1 MTRPAVDVA
10 RKVAESVDRDGR
22 VSVREVASKIF
33 IRFRLFLACVIL
45 VPAVAIL
52 VTYLVPG
59 KYKVTAKVLIRRD
72 RSESSFLGEI
82 TTPERQVVSGRSN
95 AEIIQSIPVCLEVV
109 KTVKLESKDVAKSM
123 YKVLLGYLA
132 PLIRPFLPAS
142 ETSGPEAEQA
152 SLTNLAKEFRDTIE
166 VKTIQP
172 ERTVVEVNDE
182 LIQVIVPSPTREKI
196 AAMANQV
203 CEAFIDE
210 YYRLSEADANR
221 AYAYLSKQAEVLE
234 ADLTAL
240 QAGAAGDLAGSP
252 EGSPP
257 LGEGADKT
265 ISLNPF
271 VDQSSKEIAQM
282 ELELARLQQ
291 IYKEDAPELV
301 QLRERLERS
310 RAVLRRQE
318 TLETAK
324 AVVNLVK
331 SKRRQA
337 YMTAQLYRNR
347 LVPISI
353 VEAAVTPKAS
363 ILKEI
368 GRYAMNGGIGLGSG
382 LVLGIAL
389 VLLLGT
395 LDHRLYTT
403 WDVEKGSAVPVVGSL
418 PVLPS
423 ERLREA
429 ALNEYPLSEATAGLT
444 RVLGKIGLFDGLKGQ
459 VLLITSP
466 TQGEGKTAVALQMA
480 AALAADKRAKV
491 LLVDGNF
498 VNPELS
504 NLLEQSEADG
514 LVEVLGQS
522 KPVAEVIRP
531 TVLENLKFIPAG
543 KTGARLTLGFF
554 RKSLH
559 DALAV
564 VRGEYDVVMIDGP
577 GVLAAGESAIL
588 ASEADRVLLVV
599 KAGATRLEPLAAAVT
614 ILEEVDAHPFGAIMN
629 FRRFPIPRTFYRK
642 M

>member
-1 MTRPAVDVA
+1 
-10 RKVAESVDRDGR
+10 
-22 VSVREVASKIF
+22 
-33 IRFRLFLACVIL
+33 
-45 VPAVAIL
+45 
-52 VTYLVPG
+52 
-59 KYKVTAKVLIRRD
+59 
-72 RSESSFLGEI
+72 
-82 TTPERQVVSGRSN
+82 
-95 AEIIQSIPVCLEVV
+95 
-109 KTVKLESKDVAKSM
+109 
-123 YKVLLGYLA
+123 LA
-132 PLIRPFLPAS
+132 PLIEPFLPAS

-152 SLTNLAKEFRDTIE
+152 RLTDLAKEFRDTIE
-166 VKTIQP
+166 VKTVQP

-182 LIQVIVPSPTREKI
+182 LVEVTVPSPTREKI
-196 AAMANQV
+196 AAMTNRL

-210 YYRLSEADANR
+210 YYRLSEEDANR
-221 AYAYLSKQAEVLE
+221 AYAYLSRQAEAVE
-234 ADLTAL
+234 ADLTTL
-240 QAGAAGDLAGSP
+240 QAGNAGDVAGP
-252 EGSPP
+252 PDKSPP
-257 LGEGADKT
+257 LGEGPDKT
-265 ISLNPF
+265 ISMNPF

-291 IYKEDAPELV
+291 IYKEDAPEVV

-324 AVVNLVK
+324 AVVNLIK

-337 YMTAQLYRNR
+337 YMTAQLYKNR

-368 GRYAMNGGIGLGSG
+368 GRYAMNGGIGLGGG
-382 LVLGIAL
+382 LALGIAL
-389 VLLLGT
+389 VMLLGT

-403 WDVEKGSAVPVVGSL
+403 WDVEKGSAMPVVGSV

-423 ERLREA
+423 GRLRKA

-444 RVLGKIGLFDGLKGQ
+444 QVLGKIGLFDGPKGQ

-466 TQGEGKTAVALQMA
+466 TQGEGKTAIAIQMA
-480 AALAADKRAKV
+480 AALAADRRAKV
-491 LLVDGNF
+491 LLVDGNL
-498 VNPELS
+498 VTPELS
-504 NLLEQSEADG
+504 DLLKQSEADG

-522 KPVAEVIRP
+522 KPVTDVIRP

-543 KTGARLTLGFF
+543 KTEARLTLGFF

-559 DALAV
+559 DALAAI
-564 VRGEYDVVMIDGP
+564 RGEYDVVLVDGP
-577 GVLAAGESAIL
+577 GVLAAGETAIL

-599 KAGATRLEPLAAAVT
+599 KAGATRREPLAAAAA
-614 ILEEVDAHPFGAIMN
+614 ILEEVGAHPFGAIMN
-629 FRRFPIPRTFYRK
+629 FRRFPIPRPFYRK

>member
-1 MTRPAVDVA
+1 MTRPTVDVA
-10 RKVAESVDRDGR
+10 RKIAESVDADGR
-22 VSVREVASKIF
+22 ASVREVASKIF

-45 VPAVAIL
+45 VPAIAIL

-59 KYKVTAKVLIRRD
+59 KYTVAAKVLIRRD
-72 RSESSFLGEI
+72 RSESAFLGEI
-82 TTPERQVVSGRSN
+82 ATPERQVISGRSN
-95 AEIIQSIPVCLEVV
+95 AEIIQSVPVCLEVINAV
-109 KTVKLESKDVAKSM
+109 NLDSKDIAKPT

-132 PLIRPFLPAS
+132 PLIGPFLPAS

-152 SLTNLAKEFRDTIE
+152 RLTDLAKEFRDTIE

-182 LIQVIVPSPTREKI
+182 LIEVTVPSPTREKI
-196 AAMANQV
+196 AAMANRI

-210 YYRLSEADANR
+210 YYRLSEEDANR
-221 AYAYLSKQAEVLE
+221 AYAYLSRQAEAVE

-240 QAGAAGDLAGSP
+240 QAGNVGDAARLPDK
-252 EGSPP
+252 SPP
-257 LGEGADKT
+257 LGEGPDKT
-265 ISLNPF
+265 ISMNPF

-291 IYKEDAPELV
+291 IYKEDAPEVV

-310 RAVLRRQE
+310 RAVLLRQE

-324 AVVNLVK
+324 AVVNLIK

-337 YMTAQLYRNR
+337 YMTAQLYKNR

-353 VEAAVTPKAS
+353 VEAAVTPRAS
-363 ILKEI
+363 ILREI
-368 GRYAMNGGIGLGSG
+368 GRYATNGGIGLGGG
-382 LVLGIAL
+382 LALGIAL
-389 VLLLGT
+389 VMLLGT

-403 WDVEKGSAVPVVGSL
+403 WDVEKGSTMPVVGSV

-423 ERLREA
+423 GRLRKA

-444 RVLGKIGLFDGLKGQ
+444 QVLGKISLFDGPKGQ

-466 TQGEGKTAVALQMA
+466 TQGEGKTAIAIQMA

-491 LLVDGNF
+491 LLVDGNL

-504 NLLEQSEADG
+504 DLLKQSEADG

-522 KPVAEVIRP
+522 KPVADVIRP

-543 KTGARLTLGFF
+543 KTEARLTLGFF

-559 DALAV
+559 DALAA
-564 VRGEYDVVMIDGP
+564 VRGTYDVVLVDGP
-577 GVLAAGESAIL
+577 GVLAAGETAIL

-599 KAGATRLEPLAAAVT
+599 KAGATRREPLAAATV
-614 ILEEVDAHPFGAIMN
+614 ILEEVGAPPFGAIMN
-629 FRRFPIPRTFYRK
+629 FRRFPIPRPFYRK